1 MSERSGLSRRAALA
15 GIALGGA
22 GVAARLPA
30 AAREGE
36 VEWTLDLDDAA
47 DNCKAVLK
55 LQADLSGAQTMGGF
69 PGEAW
74 AWVPDEGNYR
84 LFNTYGVGVSRIE
97 FRSDEN
103 AWRFYHRE
111 VLLYLDPRTNE
122 VLESWQNPWTGR
134 RQEVV
139 HILNRHVNRYYDLK
153 PSAPFRFPWTYE
165 LNGDDLVFRISV
177 FQLEDNVMP
186 RKEYPLQSQSD
197 KYQAAELWGM
207 IGSLREVMDPDVSS
221 ASCVTS
227 WSRVSGWLPFMEM
240 GSRPGQMVYHSH
252 AYKLARGVE
261 QLPATVRDWLE
272 KHGPEYLEAPREWN
286 PPRQGVNAW
295 NYSKALID
303 ERRARGLAPGQTAF
317 SWPPA

>member
-1 MSERSGLSRRAALA
+1 MTESKGLSRRRALA

-22 GVAARLPA
+22 GVAAGLPA
-30 AAREGE
+30 AARERE
-36 VEWTLDLDDAA
+36 LEWTLDLDDPA

-84 LFNTYGVGVSRIE
+84 LFNTYGVGVSRVE
-97 FRSDEN
+97 FRADEN

-153 PSAPFRFPWTYE
+153 PGARFRFPWGYE

-186 RKEYPLQSQSD
+186 RKQYRLQSQSD

-207 IGSLREVMDPDVSS
+207 IGSLREVMDPDLSS

-227 WSRVSGWLPFMEM
+227 WSRMSAWLPFMEM

-252 AYKLARGVE
+252 AYKLARGAE
-261 QLPATVRDWLE
+261 QLPATVRGWLE

-295 NYSKALID
+295 NYSKALVD

-317 SWPPA
+317 GWPPG